1 MKEFQAIFEDGCVKL
16 IALNKT
22 VSQVPTG
29 YLYIYICTL
38 IGQIMPDYKYLHYK
52 LIK

>member
-29 YLYIYICTL
+29 YLYIYMHIDWSNNARLQVFTL
-38 IGQIMPDYKYLHYK
+38 
-52 LIK
+52 